1 MCSIRIGGEEAEFLR
16 LTLHGRSH
24 PDATDFWDG
33 NWLDCTAEVAAGAFR
48 GDLRR
53 ALRADELEAF
63 RQQSAVLHDRL
74 TGEAV
79 LDTMEEW
86 LRVRVVGDGRG
97 HLEASCRLCDD
108 PAFGNTLDCRLHLDQ
123 TFLPAV
129 LRQLDRA
136 LQTYPVIGR

>member
-1 MCSIRIGGEEAEFLR
+1 MCSIRIGEEEAEFLR
-16 LTLHGRSH
+16 LMMHGRSH

-33 NWLDCTAEVAAGAFR
+33 NWLDCTADVTAGAFR
-48 GDLRR
+48 GNLRR
-53 ALRADELEAF
+53 GLRADELEAF
-63 RQQSAVLHDRL
+63 RQQLAVLYDRL

-86 LRVRVVGDGRG
+86 LRVRVIGDGRG
-97 HLEASCRLCDD
+97 HMEASCRLCDD
-108 PAFGNTLDCRLHLDQ
+108 PAFGNTLDCRLRFDQ

-136 LQTYPVIGR
+136 LQTYPVVGR